1 MTNGETPRELAR
13 RAWVEML
20 ERFRDAEED
29 YTAKMGQTI
38 DKEKRRQL
46 MEEFGEYR
54 MAHRM
59 EDVNAGKRPAG
70 TAVTMRQ
77 VMWARWIEIAV
88 AHELQARDEF
98 RRIISEPE
106 SGALISEFRASL
118 VAISACA
125 HTIEALYGEIKYLV
139 PAPAPT
145 QKKVSRDR
153 RLADVVCL
161 AYGLSD
167 GSALRSQLAW
177 LGGLRDFAV
186 HPYTE
191 SEVTQ
196 PHPAGIHTGVEASR
210 FNAVECGKAV
220 DLTLEILKIARTPPN
235 PYGRWVTRWARERE
249 PYHATVVEPLQVMRD
264 GAIQVP

>member
-1 MTNGETPRELAR
+1 VTSAENSVELAR
-13 RAWVEML
+13 RAWVERL

-29 YTAKMGQTI
+29 YTAKIGQTI
-38 DKEKRRQL
+38 DKEERRQL
-46 MEEFGEYR
+46 MQEFAEYR

-59 EDVNAGKRPAG
+59 EDVNMGKRPAG
-70 TAVTMRQ
+70 TAVMMRQ

-88 AHELQARDEF
+88 ASELQAREEF
-98 RRIISEPE
+98 GRITSEPE
-106 SGALISEFRASL
+106 SGALVSELRASL

-125 HTIEALYGEIKYLV
+125 HTIEALYGEIKYLL
-139 PAPAPT
+139 PAPT
-145 QKKVSRDR
+145 RRGGSRDR
-153 RLADVVCL
+153 RLTDGICL
-161 AYGLSD
+161 AFGISD
-167 GSALRSQLAW
+167 GSALRSRLAW

-220 DLTLEILKIARTPPN
+220 DLTMEVLGTAWTPPS
-235 PYGRWVTRWARERE
+235 PYGRWVARWVRERE
-249 PYHATVVEPLQVMRD
+249 PYHATVVEPLRVMRD
-264 GAIQVP
+264 GATQVP